1 MAKDK
6 KFLQDEWKSVSS
18 EVSEEERWVLISL
31 TDTQNVEKNFERKT
45 TLVEELL
52 VKLQQDENTLVDIHQ
67 KLTRLIADW
76 TGDFQKE
83 VRFAQGPNI
92 ATKIYE
98 FLQKFQDIEKNVNT
112 DFENSKR
119 LCKDI
124 RVKYENMTVKTINE
138 KTHAEIVE
146 EIKLLVNAFSQWMDY
161 DKKLSLVVT
170 ECNSYIIAY
179 NAQSSE
185 LGNYKNMDEKFN
197 DLLEGKGVYSAYSV
211 DQRKAIL
218 ARYVRSNEY
227 AIKKRQDMIT
237 KVNTFMKEGGM
248 TTNLVIEEKKTK
260 NYMYFNDSLARLR
273 EAGFKRH
280 LRPVEYFAIF
290 ADVETHG
297 SASPYYELRKNL
309 WSNYGEWLSM
319 AVMIKDGMLHI
330 AMDPENIAWNDKKS
344 EHIYTGPTTITI
356 PAPQLKADKWNE
368 NISEFTNYFGVG
380 CKGIYLPKEGVWGP
394 VGFGGNVGNGRLVLV
409 ADYSRG
415 TSCGVR

>member
-6 KFLQDEWKSVSS
+6 KFLQDEWKGVSS
-18 EVSEEERWVLISL
+18 EVSNEERWVLQSL
-31 TDTQNVEKNFERKT
+31 TDTQSVEKNFDKKSA
-45 TLVEELL
+45 LVEELL
-52 VKLQQDENTLVDIHQ
+52 AKLQQDENTLVDVHQ
-67 KLTRLIADW
+67 KLTRLINDW

-98 FLQKFQDIEKNVNT
+98 FLQKFQDIEKNVNV

-124 RVKYENMTVKTINE
+124 RVKYESMTIKAINE
-138 KTHAEIVE
+138 KNHAEIVE
-146 EIKLLVNAFSQWMDY
+146 EIKLLVNAFIQWMDY

-170 ECNSYIIAY
+170 ECNSYIALY
-179 NAQSSE
+179 NAQSPE

-211 DQRKAIL
+211 EQRKAIL

-227 AIKKRQDMIT
+227 AIKKRQDMLS

-248 TTNLVIEEKKTK
+248 TSALVIEEKKTK
-260 NYMYFNDSLARLR
+260 NYMYFNESLTRLR

-280 LRPVEYFAIF
+280 LTPAEYFEIVN
-290 ADVETHG
+290 DVEMHG
-297 SASPYYELRKNL
+297 TASPFYEKRQNM
-309 WSNYGEWLSM
+309 WSGYGEWLSM
-319 AVMIKDGMLHI
+319 AVMIKDGVLHI
-330 AMDPENIAWNDKKS
+330 ALNPENIAWNSKKEQYEYS
-344 EHIYTGPTTITI
+344 GPTTISI
-356 PAPQLKADKWNE
+356 PAPKLKAKEWNE

-380 CKGIYLPKEGVWGP
+380 CKGIYLNKEGSWVP
-394 VGFGGNVGNGRLVLV
+394 VSFGGSSDVSRLFLNASNVR
-409 ADYSRG
+409 ASRG
-415 TSCGVR
+415 VR